1 MKHYLFKEKLSGEEF
16 IIGAGDYAGEAAMVA
31 EGIAQDI
38 GEEYNNGEWYLYFLG
53 ELTDEEA
60 EASGLDEY

>member
-1 MKHYLFKEKLSGEEF
+1 MKHYLFREMISGEEF
-16 IIGAGDYAGEAAMVA
+16 IVGADCMREAELIA

-38 GEEYNNGEWYLYFLG
+38 GKEYNNGVYFLQLYD
-53 ELTDEEA
+53 ELSEEEA

>member
-16 IIGAGDYAGEAAMVA
+16 IIGAEYAGEAAMVA

-38 GEEYNNGEWYLYFLG
+38 GEEYNNGEWYLRFLG

>member
-1 MKHYLFKEKLSGEEF
+1 MKHYLFEETISGEEF
-16 IIGAGDYAGEAAMVA
+16 IVGADCMGEAGLIA
-31 EGIAQDI
+31 EDIAQDI
-38 GEEYNNGEWYLYFLG
+38 GEEYNEGTWYLHFLD

>member
-1 MKHYLFKEKLSGEEF
+1 MRHYLFKEMISGEEF
-16 IIGAGDYAGEAAMVA
+16 IIGADYAGEAELIA

-38 GEEYNNGEWYLYFLG
+38 GEEYNGGEWYLRFLD

-60 EASGLDEY
+60 EMSGLDEY

>member
-1 MKHYLFKEKLSGEEF
+1 MRHYLFKEAISGEEF
-16 IIGAGDYAGEAAMVA
+16 IIGADCAGEAELIA

-38 GEEYNNGEWYLYFLG
+38 GEEYNDGEWYLWFLD

-60 EASGLDEY
+60 EMSGLDEY

>member
-1 MKHYLFKEKLSGEEF
+1 MKHYLFKEMISGEEF
-16 IIGAGDYAGEAAMVA
+16 IIGADCAGEAGLIA

-38 GEEYNNGEWYLYFLG
+38 GEEYNNGEWYLRFLG

-60 EASGLDEY
+60 VMSGLDEY

>member
-1 MKHYLFKEKLSGEEF
+1 MKHYLFEETISGEEF
-16 IIGAGDYAGEAAMVA
+16 IVGAGYAGEAELIA

-38 GEEYNNGEWYLYFLG
+38 GEEYNDGEWYLYFLD

-60 EASGLDEY
+60 EMSGLDEY

>member
-1 MKHYLFKEKLSGEEF
+1 MRHYLFEEKLTGEEF
-16 IIGAGDYAGEAAMVA
+16 IVGADCMGEAGLIA

-38 GEEYNNGEWYLYFLG
+38 GEEYNEGGYLLQFID

-60 EASGLDEY
+60 EMSGLDEY

>member
-1 MKHYLFKEKLSGEEF
+1 MRHYLFEEKLSGEKF
-16 IIGAGDYAGEAAMVA
+16 IVGADCMGEAGLIA

-38 GEEYNNGEWYLYFLG
+38 GREYNEGGYLLQFID

>member
-1 MKHYLFKEKLSGEEF
+1 MKHYLFEEKLSGEAF
-16 IIGAGDYAGEAAMVA
+16 IIGAEYAGEAAMVA

-38 GEEYNNGEWYLYFLG
+38 GEEYNNGEWYVRLIG

>member
-1 MKHYLFKEKLSGEEF
+1 MKHYLFEEKLSGEKF
-16 IIGAGDYAGEAAMVA
+16 IIGAAYAGEAAIVA

-38 GEEYNNGEWYLYFLG
+38 GEEYNDGDWYLHFLDV
-53 ELTDEEA
+53 LTEEEA